1 MASNFV
7 PQVDYTSR
15 DYAAIRDNMIALI
28 PSLLPEWTSTDASD
42 FGITLIELFAYMG
55 DMLNYYI
62 DRAANEGFI
71 NTATQRASVLSIAQL
86 LGYTPSSATPATV
99 TLNYSNLTN
108 ADISV
113 LAKSQVATTTN
124 VNGLS
129 TQIIFEVDVNPA
141 TSDGSWVIS
150 ANSSASVPA
159 TQGETILYEHIGD
172 SDGSANQVY
181 ALSQSPLLSGS
192 SSIIVGS
199 LVGGIPTGVVYTE
212 IPYIIDA
219 GFNDPSY
226 AVTTDADNISYINF
240 GDGISGR
247 IPPINGIY
255 ATYRIGGGALGNVGP
270 QTLTYPLTNIVP
282 GLKVSN
288 TSSASG
294 GADEETT
301 DSIRIN
307 APQAYTALSRAVSL
321 KDYGSLAV
329 QLPSIAKAIA
339 DSGSAYNNIILY
351 VAPFGDSSL
360 GTPGVDV
367 NGTVTSTYT
376 DAATSLISYMQD
388 KAPATTTLTVNPP
401 VYVPISISLTAY
413 IQPQYKQS
421 VVVSAINTALQTLFD
436 FTNTVFAENVVLQ
449 YIHSGLSQVDGIDH
463 VDISLL
469 TRADAIFTGTITAGN
484 STISAVSSFLNLNVG
499 QQITLASG
507 SESTATIPSGTTI
520 SSINTGAGTITLSAN
535 AGGTGSSTAAS
546 MWTSSLALTGINS
559 IQCATNEI
567 PKAGTFIITPSGGIV
582 G

>member
-71 NTATQRASVLSIAQL
+71 TTATQRASVLSIAQL
-86 LGYTPSSATPATV
+86 LGYTPSAATPATV
-99 TLNYSNLTN
+99 TLSYSNLTN
-108 ADISV
+108 ADILV
-113 LAKSQVATTTN
+113 LSGSQVATTTN

-129 TQIIFEVDVNPA
+129 TQIIFEVDVNPSR
-141 TSDGSWVIS
+141 TDGSWLVP
-150 ANSSASVPA
+150 ANSSANVTA

-181 ALSQSPLLSGS
+181 ALSKFPLLSS
-192 SSIIVGS
+192 TSKIIVGS
-199 LVGGIPTGVVYTE
+199 LVGGIPTGVIYTE
-212 IPYIIDA
+212 VPYIIDA

-226 AVTTDADNISYINF
+226 AVTTDANNTSYINF

-255 ATYRIGGGALGNVGP
+255 ATYRVGGGALGNVGP
-270 QTLTYPLTNIVP
+270 KTLTYPLTNIVP

-288 TSSASG
+288 TAAASG

-301 DSIRIN
+301 DSIRIH
-307 APQAYTALSRAVSL
+307 APQAYTALNRAVSL

-329 QLPSIAKAIA
+329 QTPSIAKAIA

-351 VAPFGDSSL
+351 VAPFGDTSL
-360 GTPGVDV
+360 GTPGVDA
-367 NGTVTSTYT
+367 NGAVTTTYT
-376 DAATSLISYMQD
+376 NAVNSLLLYMQD

-401 VYVPISISLTAY
+401 VYVPISVTLTAY
-413 IQPQYKQS
+413 IKPQYKQS
-421 VVVSAINTALQTLFD
+421 VVVAAINTALQTLFD
-436 FTNTVFAENVVLQ
+436 FDNTVFAENVVLQ
-449 YIHSGLSQVDGIDH
+449 YIHSGLAQVDGLDH
-463 VDISLL
+463 VEVSLL
-469 TRADAIFTGTITAGN
+469 TRADAIFTGTITSG
-484 STISAVSSFLNLNVG
+484 STTISAVSSFLNLKVG

-507 SESTATIPSGTTI
+507 SGSTATIPSGTTI
-520 SSINTGAGTITLSAN
+520 SAINTGAGTITLSAN

-546 MWTSSLALTGINS
+546 MWTSSLALTGVNS
-559 IQCATNEI
+559 VQCATNEI
-567 PKAGTFIITPSGGIV
+567 PMAGTFNITSSGGIV

>member
-1 MASNFV
+1 M
-7 PQVDYTSR
+7 
-15 DYAAIRDNMIALI
+15 YAFHR
-28 PSLLPEWTSTDASD
+28 
-42 FGITLIELFAYMG
+42 
-55 DMLNYYI
+55 
-62 DRAANEGFI
+62 
-71 NTATQRASVLSIAQL
+71 
-86 LGYTPSSATPATV
+86 
-99 TLNYSNLTN
+99 
-108 ADISV
+108 
-113 LAKSQVATTTN
+113 
-124 VNGLS
+124 
-129 TQIIFEVDVNPA
+129 
-141 TSDGSWVIS
+141 
-150 ANSSASVPA
+150 
-159 TQGETILYEHIGD
+159 
-172 SDGSANQVY
+172 
-181 ALSQSPLLSGS
+181 
-192 SSIIVGS
+192 
-199 LVGGIPTGVVYTE
+199 VYTK
-212 IPYIIDA
+212 
-219 GFNDPSY
+219 G
-226 AVTTDADNISYINF
+226 ISYINF

-463 VDISLL
+463 VDVSLL
-469 TRADAIFTGTITAGN
+469 TRADAIFTGTITAGSSN
-484 STISAVSSFLNLNVG
+484 ISDVSSFLNLNVG

-507 SESTATIPSGTTI
+507 SGSTATIPSGTTI